1 MGKGGTA
8 YKVRGEIFEW
18 RGPAP
23 FYFLRISKE
32 ISDEIK
38 SQSKG
43 LSYGWGVIPAYGKVG
58 KTDFETALF
67 PKDGAYLIPL
77 KDSLRQKEGLEP
89 GDIATVF
96 LNVGKRLKS

>member
-1 MGKGGTA
+1 MA
-8 YKVRGEIFEW
+8 YKVTGEIFEW

-23 FYFLRISKE
+23 FYFLRINQE

-58 KTDFETALF
+58 KTEFETALF
-67 PKDGAYLIPL
+67 PKEGRYLIPL
-77 KDSLRQKEGLEP
+77 KDAIRQKEDLES
-89 GDIATVF
+89 GDMITV
-96 LNVGKRLKS
+96 LLKLGRQT

>member
-1 MGKGGTA
+1 MA
-8 YKVRGEIFEW
+8 YKVTGEIFEW

-23 FYFLRISKE
+23 FYFLRINQE

-58 KTDFETALF
+58 KTEFETALF
-67 PKDGAYLIPL
+67 PKEGRYLIPL
-77 KDSLRQKEGLEP
+77 KDAIRQKEDLES
-89 GDIATVF
+89 GDMITVI
-96 LNVGKRLKS
+96 LKLGRRT